1 MRTLRTPLCSLEPQV
16 VAHANEMFAVLCDPA
31 IYEFEG
37 EPPPSIERLAEGF
50 RRKQSRLSPDGAE
63 RWLNWVVRLPNGH
76 LAGYVQATVLQTG
89 ASYIGYEFASRY
101 WRQGLGTASVGAMLD
116 ELASA
121 YQVHTFVAVLKAA
134 NHRSTGMLAKL
145 AFSPCPA
152 EQAAEFESEV
162 DEIILVKSAAQHL
175 AQRPTRA
182 V

>member
-37 EPPPSIERLAEGF
+37 EPPPSIERLAEGY
-50 RRKQSRLSPDGAE
+50 RRKESRLSPDGAE
-63 RWLNWVVRLPNGH
+63 RWLNWVVRLPGGH

-89 ASYIGYEFASRY
+89 ASYIGYEFSSQY
-101 WRQGLGTASVGAMLD
+101 WRRGLGSASVGAMLD
-116 ELASA
+116 ELAST

-134 NHRSTGMLAKL
+134 NHRSAGMLAKL
-145 AFSPCPA
+145 GFSACPA
-152 EQAAEFESEV
+152 EQAAGFESEA
-162 DEIILVKSAAQHL
+162 DEIILVKSTGRQPAQL
-175 AQRPTRA
+175 PTNA

>member
-50 RRKQSRLSPDGAE
+50 RRKESRLSPDGAE